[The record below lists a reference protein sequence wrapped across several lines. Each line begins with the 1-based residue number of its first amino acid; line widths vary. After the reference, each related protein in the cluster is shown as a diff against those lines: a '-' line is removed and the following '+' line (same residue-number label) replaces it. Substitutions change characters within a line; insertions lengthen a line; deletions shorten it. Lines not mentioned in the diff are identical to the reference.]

1 MKTSSVNDA
10 LKSDINES
18 ATYLYETVAIGCIHP
33 HAVVGITDVVVGSK
47 GMRCM
52 FPDIGKVSIVSLS
65 VFVS

>member
-18 ATYLYETVAIGCIHP
+18 ATYLYETVVIGCVHP
-33 HAVVGITDVVVGSK
+33 HAVVGIMGIVVGSK

-52 FPDIGKVSIVSLS
+52 FPDIGKVYIVSLS
-65 VFVS
+65 VVVS